1 VAHADPRRA
10 LHVSMAKAEA
20 GEAATLAARA
30 ALQAHGAIGY
40 TFEQDLHLW
49 MRRAWSLDLAWG
61 ARRFHRERIAAT
73 VLAPG
78 TAIGPGTTF

>member
-1 VAHADPRRA
+1 
-10 LHVSMAKAEA
+10 MAKAEA
-20 GEAATLAARA
+20 GEAATLAARR

-40 TFEQDLHLW
+40 TWEQDLHLW

-61 ARRFHRERIAAT
+61 SRRRHRERIAGA

-78 TAIGPGTTF
+78 AALGPGTTF